1 MSRKAGLA
9 KKITHTLMAMSI
21 VYSSGINIVIN
32 EAYAAEN
39 TVYITNSHDGTPFKE
54 TGNDGADFTSGGK
67 ITDGE
72 SASIVGIIDGDNINN
87 AISVT
92 AKGGDGGNDD
102 RDHPTVMEGSKG
114 GDAFAKVTVHE
125 SKNNVAL
132 GNITVKA
139 TGGSNGSSYQG
150 ISQVAGAAAAY
161 GLEVKHDLTITAANI
176 DVSAETSQY
185 CRLGGV
191 DTGSNERKD
200 VLAVGLQ
207 IDSGQVN
214 FTGES
219 IQVTAR
225 NQYNSFSGSSKA
237 EGSAFLSNGGD
248 TEAYGIRITG
258 GEATVKLKKSLKFY
272 TVDNGAGG
280 SGSGSVCEAGKAADG
295 GNGGATMAYG
305 VEISGGLA
313 HLNLQAIES
322 LIHSNYFSAGDG
334 GQGESIKKQ
343 AGQDVI
349 ASLGGT
355 GGRMTAAGVHITGGK
370 TDGRSRIGKIT
381 MGSTGGNGGVGGEGK
396 SSIGGSGGNGG
407 DAYTAGISAAGGE
420 LELKVDGMDISA
432 YGGDGGSI
440 GLMTKSTENVAA
452 TGKVQATGGTGGTAS
467 AFGLDNREA
476 NSKLVATADIKITA
490 VGGKGGRSN
499 YDGVSVSDFTD
510 AERGVIANEI
520 ATGTGGTAMAAGIQ
534 NTAGSLQATVQKLQ
548 ISATGGMGNDY
559 SSVYG
564 SQGITGGTGGAAAA
578 YGINILGGTASEVT
592 AAEIAVQA
600 TGGKGGYGI
609 SANYFDTVADGAG
622 CTGGKGGAGSTGAAY
637 GVSNVGGAAAVTAAK
652 ITAQATGGMGG
663 SGGGVSKNY
672 LETAAGIGGDGG
684 DGGDA
689 YAYGAYSSGSAKTM
703 IAADLIVA
711 EATAGAAGNGASSF
725 NGVGTV
731 GSNGSTGSKA
741 EAYGVYAE
749 NGAVMNLGGKD
760 TDTITIGAKA
770 QNTAAAEGSKAY
782 AIYADNAR
790 VLFHDNAELN
800 SDGSSAD
807 NTVLTYLNNAALGF
821 GGTAANRTITGG
833 TLQLDGS
840 NAFRFTTDLANNKA
854 DSITF
859 DTIENGNAKQ
869 YIQIGYEEAFKNA
882 LSEADIVT
890 VSGKANVLTITNLN
904 GQDLENFT
912 GQASHLDSPLE
923 RFKVTPTVEVSGNQV
938 NITEI
943 ALAKEG
949 TPSETAMAVS
959 DAQMALGSM
968 WRIEG
973 NNLMK
978 RMGDLRSDKEAAQGG
993 VWARY
998 YRGEMSADSAYDRSF
1013 DQDYTAFQGGIDK
1026 VQDYKGGKL
1035 YTGIAVNRI
1044 DGSAGYNSGSGD
1056 MSSTGLGVY
1065 ASWLGSKGHY
1075 LDVIARGS
1083 KLANDFKL
1091 VDLSGNAAKADYDT
1105 WAYGISAEYGYRQDL
1120 NAGWFVEPQAELS
1133 LGHIGSVDYT
1143 TSNDV
1148 TIRQDSVN
1156 SAVVR
1161 LGFLGGKEFTIGGRA
1176 SNAYVKASALH
1187 DFGGNGGATGY
1198 YENSRLALQTGD
1210 LTGTWYEIGLG
1221 ANLGI
1226 AKNSNLYFDALKT
1239 FGGDLRTEWQFNA
1252 GLRFTF

>member
-9 KKITHTLMAMSI
+9 KKIAHTLMAMSI
-21 VYSSGINIVIN
+21 VYSSGINIVVN
-32 EAYAAEN
+32 EVYAAEK
-39 TVYITNSHDGTPFKE
+39 TVNINNSHSSDNA
-54 TGNDGADFTSGGK
+54 TGNPGNNYNQGSG

-72 SASIVGIIDGDNINN
+72 SASIVGVIKDDTFTN
-87 AISVT
+87 AISVK
-92 AKGGDGGNDD
+92 ADGGDGGNDD
-102 RDHPTVMEGSKG
+102 KSSPTVMEGSKG
-114 GDAFAKVTVHE
+114 GDAFAKVTVDE
-125 SKNNVAL
+125 SKNNVTL

-139 TGGSNGSSYQG
+139 TGGRNGSSYQG

-176 DVSAETSQY
+176 DVSAETDQDF
-185 CRLGGV
+185 RIGAV

-219 IQVTAR
+219 IKVTAR
-225 NQYNSFSGSSKA
+225 NQSSGVSDLSKA

-258 GEATVKLKKSLKFY
+258 GKATVKLNGSLNLYK
-272 TVDNGAGG
+272 VDNGDGG
-280 SGSGSVCEAGKAADG
+280 GGSGSVCEAGKAVDG

-305 VEISGGLA
+305 VEISGGLV
-313 HLNLQAIES
+313 HLDLQAIES
-322 LIHSNYFSAGDG
+322 PIHSNYFSAGDG

-355 GGRMTAAGVHITGGK
+355 GGRMTAAGVHTTGGK
-370 TDGRSRIGKIT
+370 TDGRIGKIT
-381 MGSTGGNGGVGGEGK
+381 MGGTGGNGGVGGEGK

-420 LELKVDGMDISA
+420 LELEVAGMDISA

-476 NSKLVATADIKITA
+476 NSKLVAAADIKITA
-490 VGGKGGRSN
+490 VGGKGGGSN
-499 YDGVSVSDFTD
+499 YDGISKSDFTE

-548 ISATGGMGNDY
+548 ISATGGMGNNY
-559 SSVYG
+559 GSVYG

-609 SANYFDTVADGAG
+609 SANYFDTVVDGAG
-622 CTGGKGGAGSTGAAY
+622 CTGGNGGTGSTGAAY
-637 GVSNVGGAAAVTAAK
+637 GVSNVGGAAAVTAVK

-663 SGGGVSKNY
+663 AGGGVGKSY
-672 LETAAGIGGDGG
+672 SSPTAHGIGGDGG

-711 EATAGAAGNGASSF
+711 EATAGAAGNGASSVD
-725 NGVGTV
+725 GAGTA

-770 QNTAAAEGSKAY
+770 QNTVAAEGSKAY
-782 AIYADNAR
+782 AIYADNAA
-790 VLFHDNAELN
+790 VLFASKAVLNTSDGFDTDNA
-800 SDGSSAD
+800 
-807 NTVLTYLNNAALGF
+807 VLTYLHNAVLGF
-821 GGTAANRTITGG
+821 SGTTADRTVTGG
-833 TLQLDGS
+833 TLKLDGS

-904 GQDLENFT
+904 GQDLDNFT

-943 ALAKEG
+943 ALAKESA
-949 TPSETAMAVS
+949 PSETAMTAS

-978 RMGDLRSDKEAAQGG
+978 RMGDLRNDKEAAKGG

-998 YRGEMSADSAYDRSF
+998 YRGEMSADSAYGRSF

-1065 ASWLGSKGHY
+1065 ASWLGSRGHY

-1105 WAYGISAEYGYRQDL
+1105 WAYGISAEYGY
-1120 NAGWFVEPQAELS
+1120 
-1133 LGHIGSVDYT
+1133 
-1143 TSNDV
+1143 
-1148 TIRQDSVN
+1148 
-1156 SAVVR
+1156 
-1161 LGFLGGKEFTIGGRA
+1161 
-1176 SNAYVKASALH
+1176 
-1187 DFGGNGGATGY
+1187 
-1198 YENSRLALQTGD
+1198 
-1210 LTGTWYEIGLG
+1210 
-1221 ANLGI
+1221 
-1226 AKNSNLYFDALKT
+1226 
-1239 FGGDLRTEWQFNA
+1239 
-1252 GLRFTF
+1252 